1 MKSTALRQALTKTHK
16 DKQVSETS
24 YQQQALAGATG
35 VELIVA
41 LYDGAIRFLYR
52 AIQCV
57 EEDDVHGRRIAVKK
71 VIDILMYLQARLR
84 PEMGAS
90 VAASLADFYATMFT
104 MTLEAS
110 HLESVEQF
118 QEVIAF
124 VCNVREAWV
133 VVARDPEA
141 GRVLPREL
149 RTREEKF
156 VLPANTQTVTD
167 VAVASRW
174 LA

>member
-1 MKSTALRQALTKTHK
+1 M
-16 DKQVSETS
+16 DKRMDEMN
-24 YQQQALAGATG
+24 YQQQTLAGATG

-41 LYDGAIRFLYR
+41 LYDGLIRFLYR
-52 AIQCV
+52 AMQGV
-57 EEDDVHGRRIAVKK
+57 EENDVHGRRVAVKK
-71 VIDILMYLQARLR
+71 VLDILMYLQARLR
-84 PEMGAS
+84 PDVGGT
-90 VAASLADFYATMFT
+90 VAASLEDFYSTMFT

-110 HLESVEQF
+110 HLESKEQF
-118 QEVIAF
+118 QEVISF
-124 VCNVREAWV
+124 VRNVREAWA

-156 VLPANTQTVTD
+156 LPLSD
-167 VAVASRW
+167 VHATNGEAAASRW

>member
-1 MKSTALRQALTKTHK
+1 MSASS
-16 DKQVSETS
+16 D
-24 YQQQALAGATG
+24 QQKALAGATG
-35 VELIVA
+35 VELVIA
-41 LYDGAIRFLYR
+41 LYDGMIRFLYR
-52 AIQCV
+52 AMQCV
-57 EEDDVHGRRIAVKK
+57 EEDDTLSRRIAVKK

-84 PEMGAS
+84 PDVGGA

-110 HLESVEQF
+110 HIESVEQF
-118 QEVIAF
+118 QEVIGL
-124 VCNVREAWV
+124 VRNVREAWV

-156 VLPANTQTVTD
+156 AVPSEV
-167 VAVASRW
+167 VAASEASASRW

>member
-1 MKSTALRQALTKTHK
+1 M
-16 DKQVSETS
+16 SETS

-35 VELIVA
+35 VQLVVA
-41 LYDGAIRFLYR
+41 LYDGTIRFLYR
-52 AIQCV
+52 AMQCV
-57 EEDDVHGRRIAVKK
+57 EEGDVHGRRIAVKK
-71 VIDILMYLQARLR
+71 VLDILMYLQARLR
-84 PEMGAS
+84 PDRGAS

-110 HLESVEQF
+110 HIESVEQF
-118 QEVIAF
+118 QEVIGL
-124 VCNVREAWV
+124 VRNVREAWV

-156 VLPANTQTVTD
+156 VPPAEVVT
-167 VAVASRW
+167 ATAEASASRW

>member
-1 MKSTALRQALTKTHK
+1 M
-16 DKQVSETS
+16 
-24 YQQQALAGATG
+24 
-35 VELIVA
+35 ELIVA

-52 AIQCV
+52 AMQCV
-57 EEDDVHGRRIAVKK
+57 EEDDVHGRRAAVKK

-84 PEMGAS
+84 PDRGRS

-110 HLESVEQF
+110 HLESVEGF
-118 QEVIAF
+118 QNVIAF
-124 VCNVREAWV
+124 MCNVREAWV

-141 GRVLPREL
+141 GKVLPREL

-156 VLPANTQTVTD
+156 VPVTD
-167 VAVASRW
+167 TYPATDAAVVSRW
-174 LA
+174 CA

>member
-1 MKSTALRQALTKTHK
+1 
-16 DKQVSETS
+16 VSETS
-24 YQQQALAGATG
+24 YQQQDLAGATG
-35 VELIVA
+35 VKLIVA

-141 GRVLPREL
+141 GKVLPREL
-149 RTREEKF
+149 RMREEKF
-156 VLPANTQTVTD
+156 VLPSNTLQAED

>member
-1 MKSTALRQALTKTHK
+1 MGQSN
-16 DKQVSETS
+16 

-41 LYDGAIRFLYR
+41 LYDGSIRFLYR
-52 AIQCV
+52 AMQCV
-57 EEDDVHGRRIAVKK
+57 EEGDVHGRRAAVKK
-71 VIDILMYLQARLR
+71 FIDIVMYLQARLR
-84 PEMGAS
+84 PDVGGSAA
-90 VAASLADFYATMFT
+90 VALGDFYAAMFT

-110 HLESVEQF
+110 HYASIEQF
-118 QEVIAF
+118 RSVIAC
-124 VCNVREAWV
+124 VVNVRDAWI

-156 VLPANTQTVTD
+156 VPAAVVHTMDCEAVT
-167 VAVASRW
+167 SRW
-174 LA
+174 MA